1 MLCRHGPTPTN
12 GGEGNYLLTRL
23 PRPIDILAFIDYVHS
38 MKQLK
43 LGRKDIYALVD
54 STFNVPDGSLI
65 LASTG
70 YPKIMKST
78 GKKRNSGSYIY
89 DEKYLHRIVV
99 GDIPSGFEVDH
110 INGNKL
116 DNRRENLRICS
127 RIQNS
132 HNTSNRKGRFKGVYP
147 LNRNIKNG
155 KVWGVQLTHKYK
167 VYSLG
172 RFKSEIDAAIAY
184 NEKAKELYGE
194 YARLNIID

>member
-1 MLCRHGPTPTN
+1 
-12 GGEGNYLLTRL
+12 
-23 PRPIDILAFIDYVHS
+23 

-43 LGRKDIYALVD
+43 LGRKNVYAIVD
-54 STFNVPDGSLI
+54 SSFEVPEGSLI

-99 GDIPSGFEVDH
+99 GNIPSGLEVDH

-116 DNRRENLRICS
+116 DNRIENLRICS

-132 HNTSNRKGRFKGVYP
+132 RNTSNRKGKFKGVYLSNKSP
-147 LNRNIKNG
+147 KME
-155 KVWGVQLTHKYK
+155 KSGVLKLLTSIR
-167 VYSLG
+167 V
-172 RFKSEIDAAIAY
+172 
-184 NEKAKELYGE
+184 
-194 YARLNIID
+194 II